1 MKIYIGTSGWS
12 YEHWIRNF
20 YPKELERAKWLE
32 FYSENFNTVE
42 LNMSYYRIPFP
53 NMIKGWYKK
62 IPENFKFTFK
72 ASRFITHVKKLKN
85 INKVLKKFYKL
96 TEIMEE
102 KLGCILFQ
110 LPPSFKKNQ
119 DTLERLKNFLKK
131 LDKTKRNIIEFRH
144 ESWWDE
150 EVYKLM
156 NRHGAGFCIVSG
168 LDMPSKIIVTSKAAY
183 LRFHGPESAYSSK
196 YSDNELKLWARKI
209 RNIKAKEIYAYFNND
224 TRGYAVK
231 NAKKLKEFLKC

>member
-12 YEHWIRNF
+12 YEHWIGNF

-96 TEIMEE
+96 TEMMEE

-156 NRHGAGFCIVSG
+156 KRHGAGFCVVSG
-168 LDMPSKIIVTSKAAY
+168 LDMPSKIIVTSKTAY